1 MKSGIC
7 KRLFLLTAASAGLF
21 VLRAQNADEEN
32 PEKNCA
38 LFDSMRDK
46 AAKGGP
52 NGSVFK
58 KTSLSKLTE
67 EVTSRIGQQAMPM
80 FVPGGTRTNTELQL
94 DKLGTI
100 DRYIFQAI
108 QEAGVVPADRTTD
121 SEYIRRVTLDLTG
134 RIPDP
139 ARVVAFLADTREN
152 KRQLLA
158 DELLAKPEWVDKWT
172 MYFGDLFKN
181 VSRNTQ
187 IPRYPEGT
195 QAFYN
200 WIRTS
205 LTANKP
211 YNQIASELI
220 SAGGKNSYTQG
231 ELNFVV
237 GGVITGGPVQD
248 VWDGQ
253 TVLAVSTF
261 LGLSHMNCL
270 LCHNGRG
277 HLDALSLWGK
287 TTTRSQAWGMA
298 SFFSHTDTNRTPVD
312 AAAGGTPYY
321 WAIEDNTKYTQDYQL
336 NTTTGNRPARTG
348 NTRVTPVYLFS
359 GRGPKPGENYRAAF
373 ARELTGDFQ
382 FARAAVNY
390 MWEQFFVKG
399 MVSPSDG
406 FDPLRLDPDNPP
418 SDGWTLQPT
427 NARLLNAL
435 AQDFIDS
442 KYDLKAL
449 MKEIVTSEAYMLSS
463 RYNGTWNAQWENLF
477 ARKFVRRLWAE
488 EIHDAVAQSSGVLPN
503 YDLTRLGFSNLTVQF
518 AMKLPEPV
526 RTPDGGAVMNFLDS
540 FLRGN
545 RDDEDRRDD
554 GSISQALDLMNDNFV
569 MTRIRGTGNTSLL
582 LVKNINLPNDQ
593 LATNL
598 YLAVLSRYPSD
609 SEKAAAVAQ
618 LQNAARVSAAE
629 DLLWSLYNKVDF
641 TFNY

>member
-1 MKSGIC
+1 M
-7 KRLFLLTAASAGLF
+7 LALL
-21 VLRAQNADEEN
+21 AQETVEEN

-52 NGSVFK
+52 NGSFIK
-58 KTSLSKLTE
+58 RTSLSNLTAE
-67 EVTSRIGQQAMPM
+67 ITRQLAPA

-100 DRYIFQAI
+100 DHYIFQAI

-121 SEYIRRVTLDLTG
+121 AEYIRRVTLDLTG

-139 ARVVAFLADTREN
+139 ARVLSFLADTREN
-152 KRQLLA
+152 RRQLLV
-158 DELLAKPEWVDKWT
+158 DELLAKPEWIDKWT

-200 WIRTS
+200 WIRAS

-211 YNQIASELI
+211 YNQIAAELI
-220 SAGGKNSYTQG
+220 GASGKNSYTQG

-261 LGLSHMNCL
+261 LGISHINCL

-287 TTTRSQAWGMA
+287 STTRAQAWQMS
-298 SFFSHTDTNRTPVD
+298 SFFSHTDSNRTPVD

-321 WAIEDNTKYTQDYQL
+321 WSLEDNTRYTLDYQL
-336 NTTTGNRPARTG
+336 STTTGNRPARSG
-348 NTRVTPVYLFS
+348 NTRVAPMYLFS
-359 GRGPKPGENYRAAF
+359 GRGPKPGENYRVAF

-390 MWEQFFVKG
+390 MWEQFFGKG
-399 MVSPSDG
+399 MVDPSDG
-406 FDPLRLDPDNPP
+406 FDPARLDPDNPP
-418 SDGWTLQPT
+418 EDGWSLQPS

-435 AQDFIDS
+435 AQDFVNS

-463 RYNGTWNAQWENLF
+463 RYNGTWNPQWEKLY

-488 EIHDAVAQSSGVLPN
+488 EIHDAVAQSSGLLPT

-518 AMKLPEPV
+518 AMKLPEPT
-526 RTPDGGAVMNFLDS
+526 RTPDGGAVSNFLDN

-545 RDDEDRRDD
+545 RDDEDRKDD

-569 MTRIRGTGNTSLL
+569 MTRIRGTGNANLL

-593 LATNL
+593 LAANL
-598 YLAVLSRYPSD
+598 FLAVLSRYPT
-609 SEKAAAVAQ
+609 EKEKSSAVAQ
-618 LQNAARVSAAE
+618 LQNGARVSAAE

-641 TFNY
+641 IFNY